1 MLNWIVAT
9 EEQYQAVNITLSPYA
24 RRFVIGTPSGD
35 MEFIIEHV
43 DNQSDKFEEIVHL
56 LPVDCFMSDTTL
68 QMILPVEVD
77 NGLTNV

>member
-9 EEQYQAVNITLSPYA
+9 EEQYKAVNITLSPYA
-24 RRFVIGTPSGD
+24 RRFTTGTPSGD
-35 MEFIIEHV
+35 VEFIIEHV

-68 QMILPVEVD
+68 QMILPVEVE
-77 NGLTNV
+77 